1 MFKKTFVLT
10 RPPLRARFANSARIE
25 ESARRAKTL
34 IPPPKAAASEEA
46 RRYIPHFV

>member
-10 RPPLRARFANSARIE
+10 RPPLRAKTRI
-25 ESARRAKTL
+25 SPL
-34 IPPPKAAASEEA
+34 KAAASEEA